1 MSNIHYFKIFRL
13 SHLLMCITNVERQEA
28 SRKLNQT
35 NTKKEFHVEEIKTP
49 NKRSRKRK
57 KLPSI
62 SSSPPTRFLWPME
75 CASTATVDR
84 ICAPSD
90 LSSPAYDPEGGGF
103 LSSASPAMVCGWVG
117 DEVERGLGSGFRTH
131 VTGGLMALDEILT
144 RLRLDGRSG
153 RSSAADGARD
163 VSHVSDVI
171 LANALVPALGK
182 V

>member
-1 MSNIHYFKIFRL
+1 MYTCHADDKRFIQFPDCVLVPQAHLSFLYTNILCRSSFSISSLLIYLLYVSSIHYFKIFRL

-84 ICAPSD
+84 ICVFNLLLFSLHA
-90 LSSPAYDPEGGGF
+90 F
-103 LSSASPAMVCGWVG
+103 L
-117 DEVERGLGSGFRTH
+117 RGRGMCSFWFRS
-131 VTGGLMALDEILT
+131 L
-144 RLRLDGRSG
+144 
-153 RSSAADGARD
+153 
-163 VSHVSDVI
+163 
-171 LANALVPALGK
+171 
-182 V
+182 